1 MTDKP
6 ITVGVD
12 GSADSVRAL
21 RWAADYAQLV
31 DAPVVALLAWDL
43 EAVYGRVVLAE
54 GESEESVEGKAR
66 KVLADA
72 VREALGE
79 DARAELRTVRGHP
92 AQVVAEATERSQL
105 VVVGSR
111 GRGRGGFSSLLLGS
125 VSRHV
130 VTHADCPVVVMPHE
144 DLPS

>member
-31 DAPVVALLAWDL
+31 GAPVVALTAWDL
-43 EAVYGRVVLAE
+43 ETVYGRVVLE
-54 GESEESVEGKAR
+54 EWESKESVEGEAR
-66 KVLADA
+66 NALADA
-72 VREALGE
+72 VREALGD
-79 DARAELRTVRGHP
+79 DARVEQRTVRGHP
-92 AQVVAEATERSQL
+92 AQVVAEATERAQL

-111 GRGRGGFSSLLLGS
+111 GRGGFASLMLGS
-125 VSRHV
+125 VSQHV
-130 VTHADCPVVVMPHE
+130 VTHAACPVVVMPHE
-144 DLPS
+144 DPPSA